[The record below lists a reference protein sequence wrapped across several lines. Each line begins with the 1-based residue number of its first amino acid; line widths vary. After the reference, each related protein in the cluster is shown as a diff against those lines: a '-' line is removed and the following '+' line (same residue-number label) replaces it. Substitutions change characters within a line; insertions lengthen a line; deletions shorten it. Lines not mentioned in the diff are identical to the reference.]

1 MFGRRTHPLLGSTTP
16 GGHFRFET
24 ALFNDTSSGMASKF
38 KKQQRQKRYAESG
51 IVFTSAYLDQV
62 ERLTASALVSFKAE
76 LAGFT
81 KLTSTFKELEK
92 HKVLLTS
99 LLSLADAQCPHE
111 DFLTALDVHWRLLLL
126 SLAASAPA
134 DSVSADAAPA
144 SVPEHRA
151 GLPRDAAVLHSL
163 HRVCHPGS
171 GPAARGAGVG
181 QLRVLLGGRGVHYQ
195 LLPLRVSAA
204 AMHG

>member
-1 MFGRRTHPLLGSTTP
+1 
-16 GGHFRFET
+16 
-24 ALFNDTSSGMASKF
+24 MASKF

-111 DFLTALDVHWRLLLL
+111 DFLTALDVYWRLLLL
-126 SLAASAPA
+126 SNSRPLHRQILSVLTRLPRAYLSTAQDSLVTLLSSTACTVFATPAAALRPGVPA
-134 DSVSADAAPA
+134 WASFVSFSGAVVSIISYSPSVS
-144 SVPEHRA
+144 
-151 GLPRDAAVLHSL
+151 VL
-163 HRVCHPGS
+163 
-171 GPAARGAGVG
+171 
-181 QLRVLLGGRGVHYQ
+181 Q
-195 LLPLRVSAA
+195 
-204 AMHG
+204 